1 LKQTEEEQI
10 MTKSMQ
16 RSLLGAAVIGGILG
30 IGAALSP
37 VGAGSSAGIASAK
50 MLNAFYANNGPY
62 RDGLYVGR
70 LHAEA
75 GRAPK
80 TTTSRW
86 STGPDRAAFME
97 GYRQGYQLA
106 AKAAHKSNPRASIPA

>member
-1 LKQTEEEQI
+1 
-10 MTKSMQ
+10 MTNNVQ
-16 RSLLGAAVIGGILG
+16 RILFGAALIGSILG

-37 VGAGSSAGIASAK
+37 VGAGGSGIASAN
-50 MLNAFYANNGPY
+50 MLSAAYANNGPF

-86 STGPDRAAFME
+86 SAAPDRISFME
-97 GYRQGYQLA
+97 GYRQGYRLA
-106 AKAAHKSNPRASIPA
+106 ANAAHGHNPSGPLVAQE

>member
-1 LKQTEEEQI
+1 MEKNA
-10 MTKSMQ
+10 Q
-16 RSLLGAAVIGGILG
+16 RILLGAALIGSILG

-37 VGAGSSAGIASAK
+37 VGAGGSAGTASSKVINIA
-50 MLNAFYANNGPY
+50 YANNAPY

-70 LHAEA
+70 LHAES

-86 STGPDRAAFME
+86 STEPDRAAFME
-97 GYRQGYQLA
+97 GYRQGYQFA
-106 AKAAHKSNPRASIPA
+106 AKAARKRNLHGPIVA

>member
-1 LKQTEEEQI
+1 MERNARRI
-10 MTKSMQ
+10 
-16 RSLLGAAVIGGILG
+16 LLGAALIGSILG

-37 VGAGSSAGIASAK
+37 VGAGNSSGNTGAKVINIA
-50 MLNAFYANNGPY
+50 YANNAPY

-70 LHAEA
+70 LHAES

-86 STGPDRAAFME
+86 STAPDRAAFME
-97 GYRQGYQLA
+97 GYREGYQLA
-106 AKAAHKSNPRASIPA
+106 AKAAHKRNLRGPVIA

>member
-1 LKQTEEEQI
+1 MERNA
-10 MTKSMQ
+10 Q
-16 RSLLGAAVIGGILG
+16 RILLGAALIGSILG

-37 VGAGSSAGIASAK
+37 VGAGNSSRNTGAKVINIA
-50 MLNAFYANNGPY
+50 YANNAPY

-70 LHAEA
+70 LHAES

-86 STGPDRAAFME
+86 STASDRAAFME
-97 GYRQGYQLA
+97 GYREGYQLA
-106 AKAAHKSNPRASIPA
+106 AKAAHKRNLRGPVIA

>member
-1 LKQTEEEQI
+1 MEKNA
-10 MTKSMQ
+10 Q
-16 RSLLGAAVIGGILG
+16 RILLGAALIGSILG

-37 VGAGSSAGIASAK
+37 VGAGGSAGTASSKVINIA
-50 MLNAFYANNGPY
+50 YANNAPY

-86 STGPDRAAFME
+86 SAQPDRAAFME

-106 AKAAHKSNPRASIPA
+106 ANAAHKRNLRGPVVA